1 MNRIKLNI
9 KMDLLR
15 VAKTALEVD
24 KEFDQN
30 LAAVF
35 LNKAREEFEKLQD
48 SEKNLVNEL
57 ISYQKNMSS
66 LNNDPEKRKKWGE
79 KVLTVA
85 SRLSNR

>member
-1 MNRIKLNI
+1 MNRTKLNI

-15 VAKTALEVD
+15 AAKTALEVD

-48 SEKNLVNEL
+48 SEKNMVNEL
-57 ISYQKNMSS
+57 IIYQENMHS
-66 LNNDPEKRKKWGE
+66 LHNDSENRKRWGE

-85 SRLSNR
+85 SRLSTR